1 MVTHSLSLSHT
12 HTHTHTYTYTHT
24 HAQTHTHTL
33 THMCTHAHT
42 ITLAHTH
49 TQVALPPPQ
58 PISPLNKHTN
68 KCANCMSIAHT
79 MVHLYSNWYHSFH
92 QGPTVLLSALR
103 VTAAFCSEIPS
114 TMKHKPPEK
123 KQRRQLFPKTKYL
136 TWFGQEN
143 RFYPWPVFC
152 LNTRTHT
159 HTHTHIHTHTHTH
172 TQTH

>member
-1 MVTHSLSLSHT
+1 MWSLILSLYHT
-12 HTHTHTYTYTHT
+12 HTHTHTHIHIHIHPHT
-24 HAQTHTHTL
+24 HAHIHTHTL

-49 TQVALPPPQ
+49 THTHTHTSCPPQ

-68 KCANCMSIAHT
+68 KRANCMSIAHT

-92 QGPTVLLSALR
+92 HGPTVLLSAHR

-123 KQRRQLFPKTKYL
+123 NKGNNCFPNPNISPDLAKKIGFVHDL
-136 TWFGQEN
+136 SSA
-143 RFYPWPVFC
+143 
-152 LNTRTHT
+152 
-159 HTHTHIHTHTHTH
+159 
-172 TQTH
+172 